1 MTRFI
6 ACTCV
11 ILAALLLALSTTH
24 AQKKKSNGKANGK
37 ASLPPAADTVRF
49 VIDMRKMMRSQLF
62 NPKEDTIGVR
72 GGIPPLDW
80 NVTIKAQDK
89 EGTGLYGATVIF
101 KRRNASKTVGQI
113 ATYQDQRIPY
123 KFKIESSIT
132 KPNEGWEQGDNSAL
146 VLTGTGSQTVQRAFG
161 EVARDPLKHSLTG
174 NIKVHE
180 AFPSKNLP
188 PRDVIVYLPPNY
200 DKEPSARYPVL
211 YMHDGQ
217 NIFDDATASG
227 SEWHLDEIAEALIR
241 AGVIKPVIIVG
252 IYNMPDV
259 GRINEYTPSSIIR
272 AMGAGRSMAVGGKS
286 DAFAKLLIE
295 EVKPFIDKTYRTL
308 PDAAN
313 TALGG
318 SSLGGLSSLWI
329 GAKHTNVFGSIL
341 AVSPSLWW
349 DNKLM
354 VNEVK
359 TWTEKRPLRIWLDMG
374 VREGAEY
381 MEDVR
386 LLKQYLV
393 SIGWK
398 EGAELRYVEALE
410 GRHDEASWAA
420 RAEPMLRFLFSAK

>member
-1 MTRFI
+1 M
-6 ACTCV
+6 
-11 ILAALLLALSTTH
+11 ILAALLLTLPAAH
-24 AQKKKSNGKANGK
+24 AQKKKNGNGKNGK
-37 ASLPPAADTVRF
+37 NGKFSAPPAADTVRF
-49 VIDMRKMMRSQLF
+49 VMDMRKMIGAQQF

-80 NVTIKAQDK
+80 NTSIKAQDK
-89 EGTGLYGATVIF
+89 EGSGLYSVNVIF
-101 KRRNASKTVGQI
+101 KRRTASGAAGAPYQT

-123 KFKIESSIT
+123 KFKIESPAA
-132 KPNEGWEQGDNSAL
+132 KQNEGWEPGENSAL
-146 VLTGTGSQTVQRAFG
+146 VLKGTGFQTAQRAFG
-161 EVARDPLKHSLTG
+161 EAARDPLKHSLTG
-174 NIKVHE
+174 NIKLHT

-200 DKEPSARYPVL
+200 DNNPSARYPVL

-217 NIFDDATASG
+217 NIFDDSTASG

-241 AGVIKPVIIVG
+241 GGVIKPVIIVG
-252 IYNMPDV
+252 IYNTPDM
-259 GRINEYTPSSIIR
+259 GRINEYTPSSIVR
-272 AMGAGRSMAVGGKS
+272 AMGAGRSVAVGGKS

-329 GAKHTNVFGSIL
+329 GTKHTDVFSSIL

-354 VNEVK
+354 INEVK
-359 TWTEKRPLRIWLDMG
+359 GMTQKIPLRIWLDMG

-381 MEDVR
+381 VEDAR

-398 EGAELRYVEALE
+398 EGSELRYMEALE

-420 RAEPMLRFLFSAK
+420 RAEPMLRFLFSVK